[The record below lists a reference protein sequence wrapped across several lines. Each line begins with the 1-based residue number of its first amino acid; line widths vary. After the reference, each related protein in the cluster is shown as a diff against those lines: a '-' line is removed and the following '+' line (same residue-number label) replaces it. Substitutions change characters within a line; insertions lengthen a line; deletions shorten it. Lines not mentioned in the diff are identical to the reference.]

1 MLFCWTKKYLKFNE
15 DFIKNYNENGNI
27 GYFLE
32 ADIDYIETEDFL
44 KIFLMMLRN
53 DLIRLTVIK
62 MIKDLFQQ

>member
-32 ADIDYIETEDFL
+32 VDIDYIETEDFL

>member
-27 GYFLE
+27 GYFVE
-32 ADIDYIETEDFL
+32 VDIDYIETEDFL

>member
-32 ADIDYIETEDFL
+32 VDIDYIETEDFL

-62 MIKDLFQQ
+62 MIKDLFQ